1 MASLDR
7 MEVDN
12 NSSDGESSDEEN
24 PHALQKQTRRLALA
38 LGQKW
43 DAAVA
48 RKRLAINKDDLPGA
62 RRNTAELMAD
72 LRALKSSRAG
82 CTATPG
88 WVMRWPGR
96 APP

>member
-1 MASLDR
+1 MASPDR
-7 MEVDN
+7 MEVHD

-24 PHALQKQTRRLALA
+24 PHELQEKTRRLAWARA
-38 LGQKW
+38 LTW

>member
-1 MASLDR
+1 MASPDR
-7 MEVDN
+7 MEVHD

-24 PHALQKQTRRLALA
+24 PQQLQDKARRLALA

-72 LRALKSSRAG
+72 LRARYGSSLKRPSPKISASPRAWA
-82 CTATPG
+82 C
-88 WVMRWPGR
+88 
-96 APP
+96 